1 MAQGKSASAD
11 MAAHEQTYHS
21 FVRLAAAGV
30 IASAFTL
37 VALAAMTVIG
47 GGAFWVGALG
57 LIIGLASIAFTLVTG
72 LSFTAS
78 LLVLA
83 AMTALTI
90 ITL

>member
-11 MAAHEQTYHS
+11 MAAHQDTYRS
-21 FVRLAAAGV
+21 FLRLTVAVVLAC
-30 IASAFTL
+30 AFTV

-57 LIIGLASIAFTLVTG
+57 LIIGLASIAFTLTTG
-72 LSFTAS
+72 LSFAAS

-83 AMTALTI
+83 AMVVLTI